1 MLSPR
6 SYIVVLGAGESGV
19 GAAMLAKKK
28 GFEVFVSDRS
38 NIAAKYK
45 EQLVECSIAF
55 EEGTHTADKILNAD
69 LVIKS
74 PGIPDKAPLIQELL
88 NNGVSIISEIEWG
101 YYFLEGGEV
110 IAITGTNGKTTTATL
125 THHILKSANSNT
137 ILAGNIGDSFA
148 AAVAEQPQAS
158 YVLEVSSFQLDGIDQ
173 FRPHISVLT
182 NITPDHLDRYNY
194 SFENYI
200 GSKMRI
206 VKNQTAED
214 FFIYDADDAVIAK
227 EVEGRLG
234 EIAAR
239 LIPFSCEKKLNEGAF
254 LEGDLLRIIIDN
266 QTFTMETSKIPI
278 QGKHNLK
285 NTMAASTVAMIKNIR
300 REAIKQS
307 IEGFTGVAHRMEVF
321 EEFSGVR
328 FINDSK
334 ATNVNATY
342 FALESVKRPVI
353 WIAGGVDKGN
363 DYSALMPLVREKVK
377 AILCIGVDNQKI
389 IDTFGKVV
397 SEIHELS
404 TFEDTVA
411 LAMRFAERGDTVMLS
426 PSCASF
432 DRFKNYED
440 RGEQFK
446 KVVRSLD

>member
-19 GAAMLAKKK
+19 GAAILAKKK
-28 GFEVFVSDRS
+28 GFKVFVSDRS
-38 NIAAKYK
+38 NIASKYK
-45 EQLVECSIAF
+45 KQLVECSIAF
-55 EEGTHTADKILNAD
+55 EEGTHTLDKILHAD

-74 PGIPDKAPLIQELL
+74 PGIPDNAPLVQELL
-88 NNGVSIISEIEWG
+88 NNGVSVISEIEWG

-125 THHILKSANSNT
+125 THHILKSAHSNT
-137 ILAGNIGDSFA
+137 LLAGNIGDSFA
-148 AAVAEQPQAS
+148 AAVAEQPTAS

-182 NITPDHLDRYNY
+182 NITPDHLDRYDY
-194 SFENYI
+194 SFEKYI

-206 VKNQTAED
+206 VKNQTTED

-227 EVEGRLG
+227 EVESRSG

-254 LEGDLLRIIIDN
+254 LEGDLLKIIIDN

-389 IDTFGKVV
+389 IETFGKVV

-426 PSCASF
+426 PACASF

>member
-1 MLSPR
+1 
-6 SYIVVLGAGESGV
+6 
-19 GAAMLAKKK
+19 MLAKKK
-28 GFEVFVSDRS
+28 GFKVFVSDRS
-38 NIAAKYK
+38 NIASKYK
-45 EQLVECSIAF
+45 KQLVECSIAF
-55 EEGTHTADKILNAD
+55 EEGTHTLDKILHAD

-74 PGIPDKAPLIQELL
+74 PGIPDKAPLVQELL
-88 NNGVSIISEIEWG
+88 NNGVSVISEIEWG

-137 ILAGNIGDSFA
+137 LLAGNIGDSFA
-148 AAVAEQPQAS
+148 AAVAEQPSAS

-173 FRPHISVLT
+173 FKPHISVLT
-182 NITPDHLDRYNY
+182 NITPDHLDRYDY
-194 SFENYI
+194 SFTNYI

-214 FFIYDADDAVIAK
+214 FFIYDADDAIIAA
-227 EVEGRLG
+227 EVESRLG

-254 LEGDLLRIIIDN
+254 LEGDLLKIIIDN

-377 AILCIGVDNQKI
+377 VILCIGVDNQKI
-389 IDTFGKVV
+389 VDTFGKVV

-426 PSCASF
+426 PACASF

>member
-214 FFIYDADDAVIAK
+214 FFIYDADDAVIVK

-254 LEGDLLRIIIDN
+254 LEGDLLKIIIDN

-426 PSCASF
+426 PACASF

>member
-19 GAAMLAKKK
+19 GAAILAKKK
-28 GFEVFVSDRS
+28 GFKVFVSDRS
-38 NIAAKYK
+38 NIASKYK
-45 EQLVECSIAF
+45 KQLVECSIAF
-55 EEGTHTADKILNAD
+55 EEGTHTLDKILHAD

-74 PGIPDKAPLIQELL
+74 PGIPDKAPLVQELL
-88 NNGVSIISEIEWG
+88 NNGVSVISEIEWG

-137 ILAGNIGDSFA
+137 LLAGNIGDSFA
-148 AAVAEQPQAS
+148 AAVAEQPSAS

-173 FRPHISVLT
+173 FKPHISVLT
-182 NITPDHLDRYNY
+182 NITPDHLDRYDY
-194 SFENYI
+194 SFTNYI

-214 FFIYDADDAVIAK
+214 FFIYDADDAIIAA
-227 EVEGRLG
+227 EVESRLG

-254 LEGDLLRIIIDN
+254 LEGDLLKIIIDN

-377 AILCIGVDNQKI
+377 VILCIGVDNQKI
-389 IDTFGKVV
+389 VDTFGKVV

-426 PSCASF
+426 PACASF

>member
-28 GFEVFVSDRS
+28 GFKVFVSDRS
-38 NIAAKYK
+38 NIASKYK
-45 EQLVECSIAF
+45 KQLLECSIAF
-55 EEGTHTADKILNAD
+55 EEGTHTLDKILHAD

-74 PGIPDKAPLIQELL
+74 PGIPDKAPLVQELL
-88 NNGVSIISEIEWG
+88 SNGVSVISEIEWG

-137 ILAGNIGDSFA
+137 LLAGNIGDSFA
-148 AAVAEQPQAS
+148 AAVAEQPSAS

-173 FRPHISVLT
+173 FKPHISVLT
-182 NITPDHLDRYNY
+182 NITPDHLDRYDY
-194 SFENYI
+194 SFTNYI

-214 FFIYDADDAVIAK
+214 FFIYDADDAIIAA
-227 EVEGRLG
+227 EVESRLG

-254 LEGDLLRIIIDN
+254 LEGDLLKIIIDN

-334 ATNVNATY
+334 ASNVNATY

-377 AILCIGVDNQKI
+377 VILCIGVDNQKI
-389 IDTFGKVV
+389 VDTFGKVV

-426 PSCASF
+426 PACASF

>member
-1 MLSPR
+1 MLSPG
-6 SYIVVLGAGESGV
+6 SHIVVLGAGESGV
-19 GAAMLAKKK
+19 GAAILAKKK

-38 NIAAKYK
+38 NIASKYK
-45 EQLVECSIAF
+45 EQLVKCSIVF
-55 EEGTHTADKILNAD
+55 EEGTHTVDKILHAD

-74 PGIPDKAPLIQELL
+74 PGIPDNAPLVQELL
-88 NNGVSIISEIEWG
+88 NNGVSVISEIEWG

-125 THHILKSANSNT
+125 THHILKSVNSN
-137 ILAGNIGDSFA
+137 ILLAGNIGDSFA
-148 AAVAEQPQAS
+148 AAVAEQPKAS

-182 NITPDHLDRYNY
+182 NITPDHLDRYDY
-194 SFENYI
+194 SLKNYI

-214 FFIYDADDAVIAK
+214 FFIYDTDDEVIAK
-227 EVEGRLG
+227 EVESRLD

-254 LEGDLLRIIIDN
+254 LEGDFLKIIIDN

-321 EEFSGVR
+321 EEYSGVR

-377 AILCIGVDNQKI
+377 AILCIGIDNQKI

-397 SEIHELS
+397 SEIYELS
-404 TFEDTVA
+404 TLEDTVA

-426 PSCASF
+426 PACASF

>member
-6 SYIVVLGAGESGV
+6 SYIVVLGAGESGL

-28 GFEVFVSDRS
+28 GFKVFVSDRS
-38 NIAAKYK
+38 NIASKYK
-45 EQLVECSIAF
+45 KQLVECSIAF
-55 EEGTHTADKILNAD
+55 EEGTHTLDKILHAD

-74 PGIPDKAPLIQELL
+74 PGIPDKAPLVQELL
-88 NNGVSIISEIEWG
+88 NNGVSVISEIEWG

-137 ILAGNIGDSFA
+137 LLAGNIGDSFA
-148 AAVAEQPQAS
+148 AAVAEQPSAS

-173 FRPHISVLT
+173 FKPHISVLT
-182 NITPDHLDRYNY
+182 NITPDHLDRYDY
-194 SFENYI
+194 SFTNYI

-214 FFIYDADDAVIAK
+214 FFIYDADDAIIAA
-227 EVEGRLG
+227 EVESRLG

-254 LEGDLLRIIIDN
+254 LEGDLLKIIIDN

-377 AILCIGVDNQKI
+377 VILCIGMDNQKI
-389 IDTFGKVV
+389 VDTFGKVV

-426 PSCASF
+426 PACASF

>member
-214 FFIYDADDAVIAK
+214 FFIYDADDAVIVK

-321 EEFSGVR
+321 EEYSGVR

-377 AILCIGVDNQKI
+377 AILCIGIDNQKI

-397 SEIHELS
+397 SEIYELS
-404 TFEDTVA
+404 TLEDTVA

-426 PSCASF
+426 PACASF

>member
-1 MLSPR
+1 MLSPD

-28 GFEVFVSDRS
+28 GFKVFVSDRS
-38 NIAAKYK
+38 NITPNYK
-45 EQLVECSIAF
+45 QQLEECSIAF
-55 EEGTHTADKILNAD
+55 EEGIHTLDKILHAD

-74 PGIPDKAPLIQELL
+74 PGIPDTAPLIQELL
-88 NNGVSIISEIEWG
+88 NHGVSVISEIEWG

-125 THHILKSANSNT
+125 THHILKSAHSNT
-137 ILAGNIGDSFA
+137 LLAGNIGDSFA
-148 AAVAEQPQAS
+148 AAVAEQPTAS

-173 FRPHISVLT
+173 FRPHIAVLT
-182 NITPDHLDRYNY
+182 NITPDHLDRYDN

-227 EVEGRLG
+227 EVKSRSG

-254 LEGDLLRIIIDN
+254 LEADLLKINIDN

-307 IEGFTGVAHRMEVF
+307 IEGFTGVTHRMEVF

-426 PSCASF
+426 PACASF

-446 KVVRSLD
+446 KVVRFLD

>member
-28 GFEVFVSDRS
+28 GFKVFVSDRS
-38 NIAAKYK
+38 NIASKYK
-45 EQLVECSIAF
+45 KQLVECSIAF
-55 EEGTHTADKILNAD
+55 EEGTHTLDKILHAD

-74 PGIPDKAPLIQELL
+74 PGIPDKASLVQELL
-88 NNGVSIISEIEWG
+88 NNGVSVISEIEWG

-137 ILAGNIGDSFA
+137 LLAGNIGDSFA
-148 AAVAEQPQAS
+148 AAVAEQPSAS

-173 FRPHISVLT
+173 FKPHISVLT
-182 NITPDHLDRYNY
+182 NITPDHLDRYDY
-194 SFENYI
+194 SFTNYI

-214 FFIYDADDAVIAK
+214 FFIYDADDAIIAA
-227 EVEGRLG
+227 EVESRLG

-254 LEGDLLRIIIDN
+254 LEGDLLKIIIDN

-377 AILCIGVDNQKI
+377 VILCIGVDNQKI
-389 IDTFGKVV
+389 VDTFGKVV

-426 PSCASF
+426 PACASF

>member
-28 GFEVFVSDRS
+28 GFKVFVSDRS
-38 NIAAKYK
+38 NIASKYK
-45 EQLVECSIAF
+45 KQLVECSIAF
-55 EEGTHTADKILNAD
+55 EEGTHTLDKILHAD

-74 PGIPDKAPLIQELL
+74 PGIPDKAPLVQELL
-88 NNGVSIISEIEWG
+88 NNGVSVISEIEWG

-137 ILAGNIGDSFA
+137 LLAGNIGDSFA
-148 AAVAEQPQAS
+148 AAVAEQPSAS

-173 FRPHISVLT
+173 FKPHISVLI
-182 NITPDHLDRYNY
+182 NITPDHLDRYDY
-194 SFENYI
+194 SFTNYI

-214 FFIYDADDAVIAK
+214 FFIYDADDAIIAA
-227 EVEGRLG
+227 EVESRLG

-254 LEGDLLRIIIDN
+254 LEGDLLKIIIDN

-321 EEFSGVR
+321 EEYSGVR

-377 AILCIGVDNQKI
+377 AILCIGIDNQKI

-397 SEIHELS
+397 SEIYELS
-404 TFEDTVA
+404 TLEDTVA

-426 PSCASF
+426 PACASF

>member
-19 GAAMLAKKK
+19 GAAILAKKK
-28 GFEVFVSDRS
+28 GFKVFVSDRS
-38 NIAAKYK
+38 NIASKYK
-45 EQLVECSIAF
+45 KQLVECSIAF
-55 EEGTHTADKILNAD
+55 EEGTHTLDKILHAD
-69 LVIKS
+69 VVIKS
-74 PGIPDKAPLIQELL
+74 PGIPDKAPLVQELL
-88 NNGVSIISEIEWG
+88 NNGVSVISEIEWG

-125 THHILKSANSNT
+125 THHILKSAHSNT
-137 ILAGNIGDSFA
+137 LLAGNIGDSFA
-148 AAVAEQPQAS
+148 AAVAEQPTAS

-182 NITPDHLDRYNY
+182 NITPDHLDRYDY
-194 SFENYI
+194 SFTNYI

-214 FFIYDADDAVIAK
+214 FFIYDADDAIIAA
-227 EVEGRLG
+227 EVESRLG

-254 LEGDLLRIIIDN
+254 LEGDFLKIIIDN

-377 AILCIGVDNQKI
+377 VILCIGMDNQKI
-389 IDTFGKVV
+389 VDTFGKVV

-426 PSCASF
+426 PACASF

>member
-214 FFIYDADDAVIAK
+214 FFIYDADDAVIVK

-426 PSCASF
+426 PACASF

>member
-28 GFEVFVSDRS
+28 GFKVFVSDRS
-38 NIAAKYK
+38 NIASKYK
-45 EQLVECSIAF
+45 KQLVECSIAF
-55 EEGTHTADKILNAD
+55 EEGTHTLDKILHAD

-74 PGIPDKAPLIQELL
+74 PGIPDKAPLVQELL
-88 NNGVSIISEIEWG
+88 NNGVSVISEIEWG

-137 ILAGNIGDSFA
+137 LLTGNIGDSFA
-148 AAVAEQPQAS
+148 AAVAEQPSAS

-173 FRPHISVLT
+173 FKPHISVLT
-182 NITPDHLDRYNY
+182 NITPDHLDRYDY
-194 SFENYI
+194 SFTNYI

-214 FFIYDADDAVIAK
+214 FFIYDADDAIIAA
-227 EVEGRLG
+227 EVESRLG

-254 LEGDLLRIIIDN
+254 LEGDLLKIIIDN

-377 AILCIGVDNQKI
+377 VILCIGVDNQKI
-389 IDTFGKVV
+389 VDTFGKVV

-426 PSCASF
+426 PACASF

>member
-1 MLSPR
+1 MLSPK

-19 GAAMLAKKK
+19 GAAILAKKK

-69 LVIKS
+69 MVIKS

-88 NNGVSIISEIEWG
+88 NNGVSVISEIEWG

-125 THHILKSANSNT
+125 THHILKSTNSNT
-137 ILAGNIGDSFA
+137 LLAGNIGDSFA

-182 NITPDHLDRYNY
+182 NITPDHLDRYDY

-227 EVEGRLG
+227 EVESRLD

-254 LEGDLLRIIIDN
+254 LEGDLLKIIIDN

-353 WIAGGVDKGN
+353 WIVGGVDKGN

-426 PSCASF
+426 PACASF

>member
-28 GFEVFVSDRS
+28 GFKVFVSDRS
-38 NIAAKYK
+38 NIASKYK
-45 EQLVECSIAF
+45 KQLVECSIAF
-55 EEGTHTADKILNAD
+55 EEGTHTLDKILHAD

-74 PGIPDKAPLIQELL
+74 PGIPDKAPLVQELL
-88 NNGVSIISEIEWG
+88 NNGVSVISEIEWG

-125 THHILKSANSNT
+125 THHLLKSANSNT
-137 ILAGNIGDSFA
+137 LLAGNIGDSFA
-148 AAVAEQPQAS
+148 AAVAEQPSAS

-173 FRPHISVLT
+173 FKPHISVLT
-182 NITPDHLDRYNY
+182 NITPDHLDRYDY
-194 SFENYI
+194 SFTNYI

-214 FFIYDADDAVIAK
+214 FFIYDADDAIIAA
-227 EVEGRLG
+227 EVESRLG

-254 LEGDLLRIIIDN
+254 LEGDLLKIIIDN

-334 ATNVNATY
+334 ATNVNAAY

-363 DYSALMPLVREKVK
+363 DYLALMPLVREKVK
-377 AILCIGVDNQKI
+377 VILCIGVDNQKI
-389 IDTFGKVV
+389 VDTFGKVV

-404 TFEDTVA
+404 TIEDTVA

-426 PSCASF
+426 PACASF

>member
-1 MLSPR
+1 MLSPK

-19 GAAMLAKKK
+19 GAAMLANKK
-28 GFEVFVSDRS
+28 GFKVFVSDRS
-38 NIAAKYK
+38 NIASKYK
-45 EQLVECSIAF
+45 QQLEECSIVF
-55 EEGTHTADKILNAD
+55 EEGTHTPEKILRAD

-74 PGIPDKAPLIQELL
+74 PGIPDKAPLVQELL
-88 NNGVSIISEIEWG
+88 NNGVSVISEIEWG

-110 IAITGTNGKTTTATL
+110 VAITGTNGKTTTATL
-125 THHILKSANSNT
+125 THHILKGADSKT
-137 ILAGNIGDSFA
+137 LLAGNIGDSFA
-148 AAVAEQPQAS
+148 AAVAEQPEAT

-182 NITPDHLDRYNY
+182 NITPDHLDRYDY
-194 SFENYI
+194 SFDKYI

-227 EVEGRLG
+227 EVESRLG

-239 LIPFSCEKKLNEGAF
+239 LIPFSCEKKLKEGAF
-254 LEGDLLRIIIDN
+254 LEGDLLKIIIDN

-307 IEGFTGVAHRMEVF
+307 IEGFTGVTHRMEVF

-426 PSCASF
+426 PACASF
-432 DRFKNYED
+432 DRFKNYEE

>member
-1 MLSPR
+1 MLSPK

-28 GFEVFVSDRS
+28 GFKVFVSDRS
-38 NIAAKYK
+38 NIASKYK
-45 EQLVECSIAF
+45 KQLVEGSIAF
-55 EEGTHTADKILNAD
+55 EEGTHTLDKILHAD
-69 LVIKS
+69 VVIKS
-74 PGIPDKAPLIQELL
+74 PGIPDKAPLVQELL
-88 NNGVSIISEIEWG
+88 NNGVSVISEIEWG

-125 THHILKSANSNT
+125 THHILKSAHSNT
-137 ILAGNIGDSFA
+137 LLAGNIGDSFA
-148 AAVAEQPQAS
+148 AAVAEQPTAS

-182 NITPDHLDRYNY
+182 NITPDHLDRYDY
-194 SFENYI
+194 SFEKYI

-206 VKNQTAED
+206 VKNQTTED

-227 EVEGRLG
+227 EVESRSG

-254 LEGDLLRIIIDN
+254 LEGDLLKIIIDN

-321 EEFSGVR
+321 EEYSGVR

-377 AILCIGVDNQKI
+377 AILCIGIDNQKI

-397 SEIHELS
+397 SEIYELS
-404 TFEDTVA
+404 TLEDTVA

-426 PSCASF
+426 PACASF

>member
-426 PSCASF
+426 PACASF

>member
-28 GFEVFVSDRS
+28 GFKVFVSDRS
-38 NIAAKYK
+38 NIASKYK
-45 EQLVECSIAF
+45 KQLVECSIAF
-55 EEGTHTADKILNAD
+55 EEGTHTLDKILHAD

-74 PGIPDKAPLIQELL
+74 PGIPDKAPLVQELL
-88 NNGVSIISEIEWG
+88 NNGVSVISEIEWG

-137 ILAGNIGDSFA
+137 LLAGNIGDSFA
-148 AAVAEQPQAS
+148 AAVAEQPSAS

-173 FRPHISVLT
+173 FKPHISVLT
-182 NITPDHLDRYNY
+182 NITPDHLDRYDY
-194 SFENYI
+194 SFTNYI

-214 FFIYDADDAVIAK
+214 FFIYDADDAIIAA
-227 EVEGRLG
+227 EVESRLG

-254 LEGDLLRIIIDN
+254 LEGDLLKIIIDN

-334 ATNVNATY
+334 ATNVNAAY

-377 AILCIGVDNQKI
+377 VILCIGVDNQKI
-389 IDTFGKVV
+389 VDTFGKVV

-426 PSCASF
+426 PACASF

>member
-1 MLSPR
+1 MLSPK

-19 GAAMLAKKK
+19 GAAILAKKK

-69 LVIKS
+69 MVIKS

-88 NNGVSIISEIEWG
+88 NNSVSVISEIEWG

-125 THHILKSANSNT
+125 THHILKSTNSNT
-137 ILAGNIGDSFA
+137 LLAGNIGDSFA
-148 AAVAEQPQAS
+148 AAVAEQPRAS

-182 NITPDHLDRYNY
+182 NITPDHLDRYDY

-227 EVEGRLG
+227 EVESRLD

-254 LEGDLLRIIIDN
+254 LEGDLLKIIIDN

-353 WIAGGVDKGN
+353 WIVGGVDKGN

-426 PSCASF
+426 PACASF

>member
-1 MLSPR
+1 
-6 SYIVVLGAGESGV
+6 
-19 GAAMLAKKK
+19 MLAKKK
-28 GFEVFVSDRS
+28 GFKVFVSDRS
-38 NIAAKYK
+38 NIASKYK
-45 EQLVECSIAF
+45 KQLVECSIAF
-55 EEGTHTADKILNAD
+55 EEGTHTLDKILHAD

-74 PGIPDKAPLIQELL
+74 PGIPDKAPLVHELL
-88 NNGVSIISEIEWG
+88 NNGVSVISEIEWG

-137 ILAGNIGDSFA
+137 LLAGNIGDSFA
-148 AAVAEQPQAS
+148 AAVAEQPSAS

-173 FRPHISVLT
+173 FKPHISVLT
-182 NITPDHLDRYNY
+182 NITPDHLDRYDY
-194 SFENYI
+194 SFTNYI

-214 FFIYDADDAVIAK
+214 FFIYDADDAIIAA
-227 EVEGRLG
+227 EVESRLG

-254 LEGDLLRIIIDN
+254 LEGDLLKIIIDN

-377 AILCIGVDNQKI
+377 VILCIGVDNQKI
-389 IDTFGKVV
+389 VDTFGKVV

-426 PSCASF
+426 PACASF

>member
-55 EEGTHTADKILNAD
+55 EEGAHSTDKILNAD

-137 ILAGNIGDSFA
+137 LLAGNIGDSFA

-158 YVLEVSSFQLDGIDQ
+158 YVLEVSSFQLDGISQ

-182 NITPDHLDRYNY
+182 NITPDHLDRYDY
-194 SFENYI
+194 SFDNYI

-214 FFIYDADDAVIAK
+214 FFIYDADDAIITK
-227 EVEGRLG
+227 EVESRLG

-239 LIPFSCEKKLNEGAF
+239 LIPFSCEMKLNEGAF
-254 LEGDLLRIIIDN
+254 IEGDLLKIIIDN

-426 PSCASF
+426 PACASF

>member
-28 GFEVFVSDRS
+28 GFKVFVSDRS
-38 NIAAKYK
+38 NIASKYK

-55 EEGTHTADKILNAD
+55 EEGTHSADKILNAD

-74 PGIPDKAPLIQELL
+74 PGIPDIAPLIQELL

-137 ILAGNIGDSFA
+137 LLAGNIGDSFA

-182 NITPDHLDRYNY
+182 NITPDHLDRYDY

-214 FFIYDADDAVIAK
+214 FFIYDADDAVITK
-227 EVEGRLG
+227 EVESRLG

-389 IDTFGKVV
+389 IDTYGKVV

-426 PSCASF
+426 PACASF

-440 RGEQFK
+440 RGERFK

>member
-28 GFEVFVSDRS
+28 GFKVFVSDRS
-38 NIAAKYK
+38 NIASKYK
-45 EQLVECSIAF
+45 KQLVECSIAF
-55 EEGTHTADKILNAD
+55 EEGTHTLDKILHAD

-74 PGIPDKAPLIQELL
+74 PGIPDKAPLVQELL
-88 NNGVSIISEIEWG
+88 NNGVSVISEIEWG

-137 ILAGNIGDSFA
+137 LLAGNIGDSFA
-148 AAVAEQPQAS
+148 AAVAEQPSAS

-173 FRPHISVLT
+173 FKPHISVLT
-182 NITPDHLDRYNY
+182 NITPDHLDRYDY
-194 SFENYI
+194 SFTNYI

-214 FFIYDADDAVIAK
+214 FFIYDADDAIIAA
-227 EVEGRLG
+227 EVESRLG

-254 LEGDLLRIIIDN
+254 LEGDLLKIIIDN

-377 AILCIGVDNQKI
+377 VILCIGVDNQKI
-389 IDTFGKVV
+389 VDTFGKVV

-426 PSCASF
+426 PACASF

>member
-1 MLSPR
+1 MLSPD

-28 GFEVFVSDRS
+28 GFKVFVSDRS
-38 NIAAKYK
+38 NITPNYK
-45 EQLVECSIAF
+45 QQLEECSIAF
-55 EEGTHTADKILNAD
+55 EEGTHTLDKILHAD

-74 PGIPDKAPLIQELL
+74 PGIPDKAPLVQELL
-88 NNGVSIISEIEWG
+88 NNGVSVISEIEWG

-125 THHILKSANSNT
+125 THHILKSVHSNT
-137 ILAGNIGDSFA
+137 LLAGNIGDSFA
-148 AAVAEQPQAS
+148 AAVAEQPTAS

-173 FRPHISVLT
+173 FRPDIAVLT
-182 NITPDHLDRYNY
+182 NITPDHLDRYDN

-227 EVEGRLG
+227 EVESRSG

-254 LEGDLLRIIIDN
+254 LEADLLKINIDN

-307 IEGFTGVAHRMEVF
+307 IEGFTGVTHRMEVF

-426 PSCASF
+426 PACASF

>member
-28 GFEVFVSDRS
+28 GFKVFVSDRS
-38 NIAAKYK
+38 NIASKYK
-45 EQLVECSIAF
+45 KQLVECSIAF
-55 EEGTHTADKILNAD
+55 EEGTHTLDKILHAD

-74 PGIPDKAPLIQELL
+74 PGIPDKAPLVQELL
-88 NNGVSIISEIEWG
+88 NNGVSVISEIEWG

-110 IAITGTNGKTTTATL
+110 IAITGTNGKTTTETL

-137 ILAGNIGDSFA
+137 LLTGNIGDSFA
-148 AAVAEQPQAS
+148 AAVAEQPSAS

-173 FRPHISVLT
+173 FKPHISVLT
-182 NITPDHLDRYNY
+182 NITPDHLDRYDY
-194 SFENYI
+194 SFTNYI

-214 FFIYDADDAVIAK
+214 FFIYDADDAIIAA
-227 EVEGRLG
+227 EVESRLG

-254 LEGDLLRIIIDN
+254 LEGDLLKIIIDN

-377 AILCIGVDNQKI
+377 VILCIGVDNQKI
-389 IDTFGKVV
+389 VDTFGKVV

-426 PSCASF
+426 PACASF

>member
-28 GFEVFVSDRS
+28 SFKVFVSDRS
-38 NIAAKYK
+38 NIASKYK
-45 EQLVECSIAF
+45 KQLVECSIAF
-55 EEGTHTADKILNAD
+55 EEGTHTLDKILHAD

-74 PGIPDKAPLIQELL
+74 PGIPDKAPLVQELL
-88 NNGVSIISEIEWG
+88 NNGVSVISEIEWG

-137 ILAGNIGDSFA
+137 LLAGNIGDSFA
-148 AAVAEQPQAS
+148 AAVAEQPSAS

-173 FRPHISVLT
+173 FKPHISVLT
-182 NITPDHLDRYNY
+182 NITPDHLDRYDF
-194 SFENYI
+194 SFTNYI

-214 FFIYDADDAVIAK
+214 FFIYDADDAIIAA
-227 EVEGRLG
+227 EVESRLG

-254 LEGDLLRIIIDN
+254 LEGDLLKIIIDN

-328 FINDSK
+328 FINNSK

-377 AILCIGVDNQKI
+377 VILCIGVDNQKI
-389 IDTFGKVV
+389 VDTFGKVV

-426 PSCASF
+426 PACASF

>member
-1 MLSPR
+1 
-6 SYIVVLGAGESGV
+6 VLGAGESGV

-426 PSCASF
+426 PACASF

>member
-1 MLSPR
+1 MLSPK

-28 GFEVFVSDRS
+28 GFKVFVSDRS
-38 NIAAKYK
+38 NIASNYK

-55 EEGTHTADKILNAD
+55 EEGTHSADKILNAD

-125 THHILKSANSNT
+125 THHILKSTNSNT
-137 ILAGNIGDSFA
+137 LLAGNIGDSFA

-182 NITPDHLDRYNY
+182 NITPDHLDRYDY

-206 VKNQTAED
+206 VKNQKAED
-214 FFIYDADDAVIAK
+214 FFIYDADDAVITK
-227 EVEGRLG
+227 EVESRLG

-389 IDTFGKVV
+389 IDTYGKVV

-426 PSCASF
+426 PACASF

-440 RGEQFK
+440 RGERFK

>member
-1 MLSPR
+1 MLSPK

-19 GAAMLAKKK
+19 GAAVLAKKK

-55 EEGTHTADKILNAD
+55 EEGTHTLDKIINAD

-88 NNGVSIISEIEWG
+88 NNGVSVISEIEWG

-125 THHILKSANSNT
+125 THHILKGADSKT
-137 ILAGNIGDSFA
+137 LLAGNIGDSFA
-148 AAVAEQPQAS
+148 AAVAEQPEAS

-182 NITPDHLDRYNY
+182 NITPDHLDRYDY
-194 SFENYI
+194 SFDKYI

-227 EVEGRLG
+227 EVESRLG

-254 LEGDLLRIIIDN
+254 LEGDLLKIIIDN

-307 IEGFTGVAHRMEVF
+307 IEGFTGVTHRMEVF

-426 PSCASF
+426 PACASF
-432 DRFKNYED
+432 DRFKNYEE

>member
-1 MLSPR
+1 MLSPK

-19 GAAMLAKKK
+19 GAAVLAKKK

-55 EEGTHTADKILNAD
+55 EEGTHTLDKIINAD

-88 NNGVSIISEIEWG
+88 NNGVSVISEIEWG

-125 THHILKSANSNT
+125 THHILKGADSKT
-137 ILAGNIGDSFA
+137 LLAGNIGDSFA
-148 AAVAEQPQAS
+148 AAVAEQPEAS

-182 NITPDHLDRYNY
+182 NITPDHLDRYDY
-194 SFENYI
+194 SFDKYI

-227 EVEGRLG
+227 EVESRLG

-254 LEGDLLRIIIDN
+254 LEGDLLKIIIDN

-307 IEGFTGVAHRMEVF
+307 IEGFTGVTHRMEVF

-426 PSCASF
+426 PACASF
-432 DRFKNYED
+432 DRFKNYEE

-446 KVVRSLD
+446 KVVRALD

>member
-28 GFEVFVSDRS
+28 GFKVFVSDRS
-38 NIAAKYK
+38 NIASKYK
-45 EQLVECSIAF
+45 KQLVECSIAF
-55 EEGTHTADKILNAD
+55 EEGTHTLDKILHAD

-74 PGIPDKAPLIQELL
+74 PGIPDKAPLVQELL
-88 NNGVSIISEIEWG
+88 NNGVSVISEIEWG

-137 ILAGNIGDSFA
+137 LLAGNIGDSFA
-148 AAVAEQPQAS
+148 AAVAEQPSAS

-173 FRPHISVLT
+173 FKPHISVLT
-182 NITPDHLDRYNY
+182 NITPDHLDRYDY
-194 SFENYI
+194 SFTNYI

-214 FFIYDADDAVIAK
+214 FFIYDADDAIIAA
-227 EVEGRLG
+227 EVESRLG

-254 LEGDLLRIIIDN
+254 LEGDLLKIIIDN

-321 EEFSGVR
+321 EEYSGVR

-377 AILCIGVDNQKI
+377 AILCIGIDNQKI

-397 SEIHELS
+397 SEIYELS
-404 TFEDTVA
+404 TLEDTVA

-426 PSCASF
+426 PACASF

>member
-19 GAAMLAKKK
+19 GAAILAKKK
-28 GFEVFVSDRS
+28 GFKVFVSDRS
-38 NIAAKYK
+38 NIASKYK
-45 EQLVECSIAF
+45 KQLVECSIAF
-55 EEGTHTADKILNAD
+55 EEGTHTLDKILHAD

-74 PGIPDKAPLIQELL
+74 PGIPDKAPLVQELL
-88 NNGVSIISEIEWG
+88 NNGVSVISEIEWG

-137 ILAGNIGDSFA
+137 LLAGNIGDSFA
-148 AAVAEQPQAS
+148 AAVAEQPSAS

-173 FRPHISVLT
+173 FKPHISVLT
-182 NITPDHLDRYNY
+182 NITPDHLDRYDY
-194 SFENYI
+194 SFTNYI

-214 FFIYDADDAVIAK
+214 FFIYDADDAIIAA
-227 EVEGRLG
+227 EVESRLG

-254 LEGDLLRIIIDN
+254 LEGDLLKIIIDN

-389 IDTFGKVV
+389 IETFGKVV

-426 PSCASF
+426 PACASF

>member
-19 GAAMLAKKK
+19 GAAILAKKK

-55 EEGTHTADKILNAD
+55 EEGTHSADKILNAD

-88 NNGVSIISEIEWG
+88 NNGASIISEIEWG

-137 ILAGNIGDSFA
+137 LLAGNIGDSFA

-182 NITPDHLDRYNY
+182 NITPDHLDRYDY

-227 EVEGRLG
+227 EVESRLG

-239 LIPFSCEKKLNEGAF
+239 LIPFSCETKLNEGAF
-254 LEGDLLRIIIDN
+254 IEGDLLKIIIDN

-377 AILCIGVDNQKI
+377 AILCIGIDNQKI

-426 PSCASF
+426 PACASF